1 MFVYYQFSSMVVVYY
16 GHVYVTSVVF
26 YWF

>member
-1 MFVYYQFSSMVVVYY
+1 MVVVYY
-16 GHVYVTSVVF
+16 GHVYVTSVIF